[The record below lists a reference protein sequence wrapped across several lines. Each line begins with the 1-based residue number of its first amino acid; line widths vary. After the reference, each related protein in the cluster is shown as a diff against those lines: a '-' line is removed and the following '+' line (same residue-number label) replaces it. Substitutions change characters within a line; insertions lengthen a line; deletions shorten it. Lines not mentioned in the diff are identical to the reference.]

1 MATEAQPLEPV
12 DVEELLSRDISTD
25 ACPAQPPPVPESLGG
40 TLPLAMVERDGGTRL
55 NAVVDSHNVT
65 VSVWACTWADA
76 MREANRIA
84 GAIARLPMEPGAST
98 QWRTA
103 TITLLPFNAPDS
115 AHPTIPRVQLAASV
129 TCRATT

>member
-12 DVEELLSRDISTD
+12 DAEELLSRDISTD
-25 ACPAQPPPVPESLGG
+25 ACPAQPPPVPESLGSR
-40 TLPLAMVERDGGTRL
+40 LPLAMVERDGGTRL
-55 NAVVDSHNVT
+55 NPVIDSHNVT
-65 VSVWACTWADA
+65 VSVWAATWADA

-84 GAIARLPMEPGAST
+84 GSIARLPETGGASI

-103 TITLLPFNAPDS
+103 DITLLPINAPDA